1 MLLPR
6 HAIIERLVHERAGAM
21 VQPSFL
27 GRNVEMLEHAIAA
40 KLAVLGLDPTNAQ
53 QMRDLAREALD
64 TDPQKISQHF
74 YASSLEP
81 RVRAELLGLIALMFQ
96 TMPPQRTWGRSCTAA
111 PCGRPWRGR
120 STKKPR
126 PAGSCP
132 QKGRE
137 CGPILPR
144 LLLDSRRACG
154 SPWKRPD
161 WRRGIWISCMKRPGS
176 MPSGAVG
183 WVWAMSP
190 SA

>member
-1 MLLPR
+1 
-6 HAIIERLVHERAGAM
+6 M

-96 TMPPQRTWGRSCTAA
+96 TMASAA
-111 PCGRPWRGR
+111 NMGEELHGGPVWKAVARAIYEEAEARGLL
-120 STKKPR
+120 
-126 PAGSCP
+126 PA
-132 QKGRE
+132 KG
-137 CGPILPR
+137 
-144 LLLDSRRACG
+144 A
-154 SPWKRPD
+154 
-161 WRRGIWISCMKRPGS
+161 
-176 MPSGAVG
+176 
-183 WVWAMSP
+183 
-190 SA
+190 